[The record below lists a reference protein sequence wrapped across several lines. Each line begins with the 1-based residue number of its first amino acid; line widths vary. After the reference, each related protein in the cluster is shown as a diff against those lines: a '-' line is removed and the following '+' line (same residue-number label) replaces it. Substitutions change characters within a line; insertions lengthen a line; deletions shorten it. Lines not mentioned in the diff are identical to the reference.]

1 VSDCFKRGILYQEAP
16 FCVFVLRPA
25 VACRWLSADFAAFSL
40 RRKLLHLFLTRFAG
54 LPSPMSIFRNAQFE
68 ISIAKPSGL
77 PPASG
82 AEIAFAGRS
91 NAGKS
96 SAINTLAGHVR
107 LAFVS
112 KTPGRTQLINFFRL
126 NSGAVLVDLP
136 GYGYAAVPEKIRREW
151 QGLIE
156 HYLRYREA
164 LVGLVLIMDS
174 RRPLTELDRQMI
186 DWFAP
191 SGRPIHILLAKSDK
205 LSRGEASATLHDVRR
220 QLAVLGEQVTVQ
232 LFSSLK
238 KTGVEEAE
246 RVIGGW
252 LHAPG
257 TSDQLPLDPVQAQ

>member
-1 VSDCFKRGILYQEAP
+1 MPL
-16 FCVFVLRPA
+16 
-25 VACRWLSADFAAFSL
+25 
-40 RRKLLHLFLTRFAG
+40 
-54 LPSPMSIFRNAQFE
+54 FRNAQFE

-126 NSGAVLVDLP
+126 NSGALLVDLP
-136 GYGYAAVPEKIRREW
+136 GYGYAAVPEKIRRQW

-156 HYLRYREA
+156 TYLKKRES

-174 RRPLTELDRQMI
+174 RHPLTPLDRQMI
-186 DWFAP
+186 DWFVP
-191 SGRPIHILLAKSDK
+191 SGRPLHVLLTKSDK
-205 LSRGEASATLHDVRR
+205 LSRGAASAVLQQVRR
-220 QLAVLGEQVTVQ
+220 EMAAFGPQVTVQ

-238 KTGVEEAE
+238 KTGVEETE
-246 RVIGGW
+246 RVVAGW
-252 LHAPG
+252 LGLGAASAAEPDAPDAAVDTKTPG
-257 TSDQLPLDPVQAQ
+257 QGM

>member
-1 VSDCFKRGILYQEAP
+1 MPL
-16 FCVFVLRPA
+16 
-25 VACRWLSADFAAFSL
+25 
-40 RRKLLHLFLTRFAG
+40 
-54 LPSPMSIFRNAQFE
+54 FRNAQFE

-77 PPASG
+77 PPPSG

-126 NSGAVLVDLP
+126 NCGAQLVDLP
-136 GYGYAAVPEKIRREW
+136 GYGYAAVPEKIRRQW

-156 HYLRYREA
+156 TYLKERES
-164 LVGLVLIMDS
+164 LIGLVLMMDA
-174 RRPLTELDRQMI
+174 RHPMTDLDRQMI

-191 SGRPIHILLAKSDK
+191 SGRPIHVLLTKSDK
-205 LSRGEASATLHDVRR
+205 LSRGPANATLLAVRR
-220 QLAVLGEQVTVQ
+220 ELAAYGPHVTAQ

-238 KTGVEEAE
+238 KTGVEEVE
-246 RVIGGW
+246 RVVSGW
-252 LHAPG
+252 LGLDGGALSDEPGDAPSAQTKAPG
-257 TSDQLPLDPVQAQ
+257 